1 MRNAPLIADNTPK
14 RVPWWGTA
22 LAVTGIA
29 LTVALGFW
37 QLGRAE
43 TKRALQARLDE
54 HAKQAPLT
62 LTGRETEAQALL
74 LHRVQATGRY
84 DPARMVLLD
93 NRVYQGRAGFHV
105 IMPLMIAGGRPVLVN
120 RGWVGHDGVRSKLP
134 QVTTPA
140 GEVPVRG
147 VAVEGATRYVAL
159 STHGTEGNIWQNLVL
174 ERYRQATKLDVL
186 PFVVQ
191 QDGADALSDG
201 LTRDW
206 PPLDLR
212 RNTNLAYAV
221 QWFALALVI
230 FTYITVL
237 HVRARRFPRS

>member
-1 MRNAPLIADNTPK
+1 MTRGNEHK

-22 LAVTGIA
+22 LAVAGMA

-43 TKRALQARLDE
+43 TKRVLQARLDE
-54 HAKQAPLT
+54 HAQQAPIM
-62 LTGRETEAQALL
+62 LTGREADSQALL

-84 DPARMVLLD
+84 EPARMVLLD
-93 NRVYQGRAGFHV
+93 NRVHQSRAGYHV
-105 IMPLMIAGGRPVLVN
+105 IMPLMIEGGGRPVLVN
-120 RGWVGHDGVRSKLP
+120 RGWVGHDGDRSKP
-134 QVTTPA
+134 PVITTPA
-140 GEVPVRG
+140 GEVQVLG

-159 STHGTEGNIWQNLVL
+159 SGQADEGNIWQNLLL
-174 ERYRQATKLDVL
+174 ERYRLTTKLDVL

-191 QDGADALSDG
+191 QEAADALSDG

-212 RNTNLAYAV
+212 RSTNLAYAV
-221 QWFALALVI
+221 QWFALALAI
-230 FTYITVL
+230 FIYITVL

>member
-1 MRNAPLIADNTPK
+1 MIADNTPK

-22 LAVTGIA
+22 LAVAGIA
-29 LTVALGFW
+29 LTVTLGFW

-54 HAKQAPLT
+54 HAKQAPLM

-74 LHRVQATGRY
+74 LYRVQATGRY

-93 NRVYQGRAGFHV
+93 NRVHQGRAGFHV
-105 IMPLMIAGGRPVLVN
+105 IMPLLITGGRPVLVN
-120 RGWVGHDGVRSKLP
+120 RGWVGHDGNRSKPP
-134 QVTTPA
+134 QIATPA
-140 GEVPVRG
+140 GEVQVRG
-147 VAVEGATRYVAL
+147 LAVEGATRYVAL
-159 STHGTEGNIWQNLVL
+159 STQTAEGNIWQNLVL
-174 ERYRQATKLDVL
+174 ERYRQAAKLDVL
-186 PFVVQ
+186 PWVIQ
-191 QDGADALSDG
+191 QDNADAPNDG

-221 QWFALALVI
+221 QWFALALVMFI
-230 FTYITVL
+230 YITVL
-237 HVRARRFPRS
+237 HVRAGRNTRS